1 MTNNEKEILKRLE
14 NIKRI
19 TTKLSRNRLSTRD
32 LTETWKWIIC
42 DLGNDLINIKVEAD
56 VIRFLIEGENK

>member
-1 MTNNEKEILKRLE
+1 MTDNEKEILKRLE

-19 TTKLSRNRLSTRD
+19 TTELSRNRLSTRD

-42 DLGNDLINIKVEAD
+42 DLGDYLINIKVEAD
-56 VIRFLIEGENK
+56 VIGFLIKGENK

>member
-1 MTNNEKEILKRLE
+1 MTDNEIEILKRLE

-42 DLGNDLINIKVEAD
+42 DLGNDLINIKVDAD
-56 VIRFLIEGENK
+56 IIGFLIEGEEK

>member
-1 MTNNEKEILKRLE
+1 MTDNEKEILKRLE

-42 DLGNDLINIKVEAD
+42 DLGNDLINIKVDAD
-56 VIRFLIEGENK
+56 IIRFLIEGEEK

>member
-1 MTNNEKEILKRLE
+1 MTDNEKEILKRLE

-42 DLGNDLINIKVEAD
+42 DLGNDLINIKVDAD
-56 VIRFLIEGENK
+56 VIGFLIEGEEK

>member
-1 MTNNEKEILKRLE
+1 MTDNEKEILKRLE

-19 TTKLSRNRLSTRD
+19 TTKLSRNRLSTRG

-56 VIRFLIEGENK
+56 VIGFLIEGEEK

>member
-1 MTNNEKEILKRLE
+1 MTDNEREILKRLE

-42 DLGNDLINIKVEAD
+42 DLGNDLINIKVEAG
-56 VIRFLIEGENK
+56 VIGFLIERENK

>member
-1 MTNNEKEILKRLE
+1 MTDDEKEILKRLE

-42 DLGNDLINIKVEAD
+42 DLGDNLINIRVEAD
-56 VIRFLIEGENK
+56 VIGFLIKGEEK

>member
-1 MTNNEKEILKRLE
+1 MTDNEKEILRRLE

-19 TTKLSRNRLSTRD
+19 TTKLSKNRLSTRD

-42 DLGNDLINIKVEAD
+42 DLGNDLINIRVEAD
-56 VIRFLIEGENK
+56 VIGFLIEGEEK

>member
-1 MTNNEKEILKRLE
+1 MTDKEKEILKRLE

-19 TTKLSRNRLSTRD
+19 TTKLSSNRLSTRD

-42 DLGNDLINIKVEAD
+42 DLGDDLINIRVEAD
-56 VIRFLIEGENK
+56 VIGFLIKGEDK

>member
-1 MTNNEKEILKRLE
+1 MTDNEKEILKRLE

-42 DLGNDLINIKVEAD
+42 DLGNDLINIKVDAD
-56 VIRFLIEGENK
+56 IIGFLIEGEEK

>member
-1 MTNNEKEILKRLE
+1 MTDNEKEILKRLE

-42 DLGNDLINIKVEAD
+42 DLGNDLINIRVEAD
-56 VIRFLIEGENK
+56 VIGFLIEGEEK

>member
-1 MTNNEKEILKRLE
+1 MTDNEREILKRLE

-56 VIRFLIEGENK
+56 VIGFLIEGEEK

>member
-1 MTNNEKEILKRLE
+1 MKNETEILRRLE

-56 VIRFLIEGENK
+56 VIGFLIEGEEK